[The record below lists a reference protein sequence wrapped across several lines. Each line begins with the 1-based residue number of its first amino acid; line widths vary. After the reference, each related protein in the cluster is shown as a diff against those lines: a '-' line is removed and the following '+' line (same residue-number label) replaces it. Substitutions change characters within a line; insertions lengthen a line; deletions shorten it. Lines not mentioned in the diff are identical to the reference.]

1 MVAAAPAVSLLADG
15 VTVAGAGEITW
26 LDTIATAGVGAV
38 EAPDTDDGTG
48 GVTTGT
54 EETTAWVVVGAG
66 TTGAGVFALNTDVA
80 AGPRVGKLESPK
92 A

>member
-1 MVAAAPAVSLLADG
+1 V
-15 VTVAGAGEITW
+15 
-26 LDTIATAGVGAV
+26 
-38 EAPDTDDGTG
+38 
-48 GVTTGT
+48 
-54 EETTAWVVVGAG
+54 ETTAWVVVGAG